1 VFSLLLFWSRCG
13 RLGGAAL
20 VREAY
25 LVPLTD
31 RMSSTFLEQFLVV
44 RNTIFAIDEAVRKD
58 LLAIVLAGGS

>member
-1 VFSLLLFWSRCG
+1 M
-13 RLGGAAL
+13 
-20 VREAY
+20 REAY

-31 RMSSTFLEQFLVV
+31 RVSSTFLEQFLVV